1 MTLKNQTHR
10 AKECSPDNTKDTDTM
25 DRIKTFINSSLLMVA
40 FILGTGAAQTALA
53 EDGNVE
59 KRDHV
64 CMMQDTILA
73 VPGIPIEHEGRTYY
87 GCCPMCN
94 QNIKGDP
101 DRYTKAQDPV
111 TKATVDK
118 ASALLYSFKGRVYY
132 FDTESSR
139 SEFAKQPLAYLS
151 GSSEGITPPVP
162 TP

>member
-1 MTLKNQTHR
+1 MVRIRKIITFTL
-10 AKECSPDNTKDTDTM
+10 
-25 DRIKTFINSSLLMVA
+25 FMVP
-40 FILGTGAAQTALA
+40 FILGTGAPQTALA

-94 QNIKGDP
+94 QSIKGAP
-101 DRYTKAQDPV
+101 EKYTKAQDPV

-118 ASALLYSFKGRVYY
+118 ASALIYAFKGRVFY
-132 FDTESSR
+132 FETEASR
-139 SEFAKQPLAYLS
+139 AEFARQPLSYIS
-151 GSSEGITPPVP
+151 GSSRAGTP
-162 TP
+162 TGGET